1 MLHGFWKLTWVE
13 TKVFLREPLGVFGGL
28 FIPVIAFVVL
38 GRIEGPP
45 SGAGPNGAPS
55 EPPFNLAIFA
65 ALLLAISAASSLVAI
80 IAIYREGGILKR
92 LRATPLSPV
101 TILGSH
107 VVVKLLFTGVGLGL
121 LVLAGRQ
128 LLPGALDVNVPSFTA
143 AVLLS
148 TLSILSVGFV
158 IAGIVPT
165 ARFGRPLSV
174 AVLYPMLVVSG
185 LFFPVEV
192 FSPPVRAVVSWF
204 PTTQAVALLEGIW
217 DGAGWSL
224 GSAAALVAVFAV
236 CTGLSTRIFRW
247 E

>member
-1 MLHGFWKLTWVE
+1 MLKGLWKLTWVE
-13 TKVFLREPLGVFGGL
+13 TKVFLREPLGVFGTL
-28 FIPVIAFVVL
+28 FIPVIVFVVL

-55 EPPFNLAIFA
+55 EAPFNLAIFA

-80 IAIYREGGILKR
+80 VAIYREGGILKR

-165 ARFGRPLSV
+165 ARFGRPLS
-174 AVLYPMLVVSG
+174 AVILYPMLVVSG

-192 FSPPVRAVVSWF
+192 FSPPVRAVVSLF
-204 PTTQAVALLEGIW
+204 PTTQAVALMEGIW

-224 GSAAALVAVFAV
+224 GSAVALVAVFAV
-236 CTGLSTRIFRW
+236 CTGLSSAVFRW